1 MLTTQE
7 MLGVLQRGEVD
18 FCLSSSP
25 VQAKEI
31 ECQTLFVDPILVAVP
46 KDHRLAGQKSVSLAE
61 LKDEWFVG
69 VKRGYATRDLVDAV
83 CLEAGFEPAYVYE
96 GDEPARLVAL
106 VEAGI
111 GIAFIPCTGRSL
123 HEQVHYLRVEGCNLA
138 REIALLWH
146 KSRYISRAAREFREI
161 VEEYFAD
168 VTSNALLSFCKPDAF
183 RLERGK

>member
-1 MLTTQE
+1 MTAEYFLLPSGYML
-7 MLGVLQRGEVD
+7 
-18 FCLSSSP
+18 
-25 VQAKEI
+25 
-31 ECQTLFVDPILVAVP
+31 
-46 KDHRLAGQKSVSLAE
+46 KSAL
-61 LKDEWFVG
+61 
-69 VKRGYATRDLVDAV
+69 
-83 CLEAGFEPAYVYE
+83 EPAYVYE
-96 GDEPARLVAL
+96 GDEPARLVTL

-146 KSRYISRAAREFREI
+146 KSRYISRAAREFCEI